1 MLDSVCIIPAR
12 GGSGRI
18 PRKNIKDFFGK
29 PIIAYSI
36 DLAKNSSL
44 FDKVYVSTEDKE
56 IAKIATEY
64 GADVIPRS
72 NAMAHNDVTTQA
84 VIRDAIR
91 HLEEAAIFSPAL
103 LPTDETLVCCLYATS
118 PLLSLQD
125 LRRGRQLLY
134 SNRKMCFSFST
145 GTPLHDAG
153 NFYFGYGRS
162 WKSEIPIHG
171 PWSIMCPVENFQ
183 DINTPED
190 WALAEYK
197 YAKLNGINY
206 PIPKDSQA
214 QVVAA
219 DPNL

>member
-1 MLDSVCIIPAR
+1 MLDSVCIITAR
-12 GGSGRI
+12 GGSSRI

-36 DLAKNSSL
+36 EVAKNSGL
-44 FDKVYVSTEDKE
+44 FDKVYVSTEDEE
-56 IAKIATEY
+56 IAFISGKY
-64 GADVIPRS
+64 GAEIIPRS
-72 NAMAHNDVTTQA
+72 NAMARDKVTTQQ
-84 VIRDAIR
+84 VMRDAIR
-91 HLEEAAIFSPAL
+91 HLEEAAIFSPSL
-103 LPTDETLVCCLYATS
+103 LPTDDTLVCCLYPTS
-118 PLLSLQD
+118 PLLSVQD

-171 PWSIMCPVENFQ
+171 PWSIMVPLENFQ

-190 WALAEYK
+190 WAAAEQK
-197 YAKLNGINY
+197 YAKLKGVKI
-206 PIPKDSQA
+206 
-214 QVVAA
+214 
-219 DPNL
+219 